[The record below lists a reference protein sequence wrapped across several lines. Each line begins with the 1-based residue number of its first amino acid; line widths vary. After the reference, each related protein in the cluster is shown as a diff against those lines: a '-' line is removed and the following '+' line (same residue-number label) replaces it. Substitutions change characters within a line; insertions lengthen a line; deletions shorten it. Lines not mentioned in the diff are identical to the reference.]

1 MDIEKEKDK
10 DLIMSTENMFNKTHG
25 ISNVVI
31 THVEQLTWQIKNAM
45 CIDEHILGEVVE
57 VHDVVLLDVHLV
69 DGPSELTN
77 MITTFLI
84 CHVYY

>member
-1 MDIEKEKDK
+1 
-10 DLIMSTENMFNKTHG
+10 
-25 ISNVVI
+25 
-31 THVEQLTWQIKNAM
+31 M
-45 CIDEHILGEVVE
+45 CMDEHVLGGLVE
-57 VHDVVLLDVHLV
+57 VHGVVLLVLHLE

>member
-1 MDIEKEKDK
+1 
-10 DLIMSTENMFNKTHG
+10 
-25 ISNVVI
+25 
-31 THVEQLTWQIKNAM
+31 M

-84 CHVYY
+84 CHVYIEHVLDGHDEVLVLLLLDVHLI

>member
-1 MDIEKEKDK
+1 
-10 DLIMSTENMFNKTHG
+10 
-25 ISNVVI
+25 
-31 THVEQLTWQIKNAM
+31 M

-69 DGPSELTN
+69 DGPSEHTN